1 MADQYL
7 FDNEDSEDER
17 ADAEEMDTLA
27 ARDTWVGIAN
37 STQDQFKVETFLE
50 RVREKSVGGETGKYF
65 LNFLNL
71 TLEMETLSHIPTWHL
86 RWGKDFLISNV
97 TLFLKEEHPVE
108 FQDFQNALASRF

>member
-17 ADAEEMDTLA
+17 ADAEEKDTLA

-50 RVREKSVGGETGKYF
+50 RVREKSVGGEMGK
-65 LNFLNL
+65 
-71 TLEMETLSHIPTWHL
+71 TLSQLSQHNTW
-86 RWGKDFLISNV
+86 DVDTFSFSNL

-108 FQDFQNALASRF
+108 FQEFQNALASRF

>member
-17 ADAEEMDTLA
+17 ADAEEKDTLA

-50 RVREKSVGGETGKYF
+50 RVREKTVGGEMGK
-65 LNFLNL
+65 
-71 TLEMETLSHIPTWHL
+71 TLSQPDTWD
-86 RWGKDFLISNV
+86 GNTFS
-97 TLFLKEEHPVE
+97 TF
-108 FQDFQNALASRF
+108 ST

>member
-17 ADAEEMDTLA
+17 ADAEEKDTLA

-50 RVREKSVGGETGKYF
+50 RVREKSVGGEMG
-65 LNFLNL
+65 
-71 TLEMETLSHIPTWHL
+71 TLSQLSQHNTWD
-86 RWGKDFLISNV
+86 GNTFPYSNL

>member
-17 ADAEEMDTLA
+17 ADAEEKDTLA

-71 TLEMETLSHIPTWHL
+71 TLEMGKRLSHFPT
-86 RWGKDFLISNV
+86 
-97 TLFLKEEHPVE
+97 
-108 FQDFQNALASRF
+108 